1 MLQKIYEKS
10 MYAAGAV
17 LICVAY
23 AQCLYAV
30 TFGTA

>member
-1 MLQKIYEKS
+1 MLRKAYERS
-10 MYAAGAV
+10 IYAAVIA

-30 TFGTA
+30 ALGQF